1 MSLGDSESPAYN
13 YAEEVVFTPLI
24 EWAVKLWAFWSE
36 PGAPNPGTL
45 AAALAEPNL
54 MLDVRHTLMRQEL
67 HRMAKKTQLKRK
79 RKRAASV
86 EESSSEDSS
95 GSDAGSDCEPPPKKK
110 KQGKAAGKQAAGNPG
125 GGNRGGGKNKKKRG
139 GGNRGGGNRGN
150 GKQGKRSRSDWIV
163 LRGSTQPWTILL
175 YCTTTCMHV
184 NISDLGVRDLFR
196 SNLTSPLLVRGPHY
210 THVYLL
216 HAVYSQT
223 LFTC

>member
-1 MSLGDSESPAYN
+1 MSLSDSESPAYN

-95 GSDAGSDCEPPPKKK
+95 GSDAGSDCEPPPTKKK
-110 KQGKAAGKQAAGNPG
+110 KGKAAGKQAAGNPG

-139 GGNRGGGNRGN
+139 GGNRGGGNR
-150 GKQGKRSRSDWIV
+150 SPYTPV
-163 LRGSTQPWTILL
+163 
-175 YCTTTCMHV
+175 
-184 NISDLGVRDLFR
+184 
-196 SNLTSPLLVRGPHY
+196 PLLSLSFSHAGQRAATPQPGPTPSSGYFLTPCTVSHRAAARRSA
-210 THVYLL
+210 LCL
-216 HAVYSQT
+216 AKD
-223 LFTC
+223 L